1 LVIDALV
8 LTRFFA
14 TLQGTAPPYTG
25 RNVGKTSRRST
36 GRGNFSP
43 SLPTIKHDK
52 SGVIKHYLSMG
63 HRYALRHVSL
73 PAVCISSYFSP
84 SLLSYSTLFLTN
96 RIQVLNYDPSYDT
109 IEIVHYNRK
118 SAQNDPMNVYT
129 YMFLLYSK
137 ATEVS
142 FTSEDEI
149 VRVVFPTRFS
159 NQGFTAGLLENY
171 PNV

>member
-1 LVIDALV
+1 
-8 LTRFFA
+8 
-14 TLQGTAPPYTG
+14 
-25 RNVGKTSRRST
+25 
-36 GRGNFSP
+36 
-43 SLPTIKHDK
+43 
-52 SGVIKHYLSMG
+52 MG

-73 PAVCISSYFSP
+73 PAGCISSYLSP
-84 SLLSYSTLFLTN
+84 SPLSYSTLFLTN

-142 FTSEDEI
+142 PTIEDEI
-149 VRVVFPTRFS
+149 VRVVFATRC
-159 NQGFTAGLLENY
+159 Y
-171 PNV
+171 